1 MNEAVRNAFRTGVI
15 LLGFTVL
22 GTALLAFTFDRTKDI
37 IARSQEDAK
46 RALINQ
52 ALPPTLY
59 DNDILADRVVLPPNP
74 ELGTR
79 RPSHAYRARLAGQ
92 PSAVVLEAV
101 APDGYSGDIHL
112 LIAIRANGELAG
124 VRVTAH
130 RETPGLGDYID
141 AARSD
146 WIRQFDGA
154 SLARERDDAWQVK
167 KDGGRFDYMTG
178 ATISA
183 RAVVRAVHKALRYYQ
198 REGAA
203 LLLAPAAT
211 ETTS

>member
-1 MNEAVRNAFRTGVI
+1 MNEAARNALRTALI
-15 LLGFTVL
+15 LLGFAML
-22 GTALLAFTFDRTKDI
+22 GTALLALTFNRTKDI
-37 IARSQEDAK
+37 IAHSQEEAK

-52 ALPPTLY
+52 VLPPALY
-59 DNDILADRVVLPPNP
+59 DNDILADRIVLPPTP

-79 RPSHAYRARLAGQ
+79 RPSHAYRARLKGA
-92 PSAVVLEAV
+92 PSAVVLEAI
-101 APDGYSGDIHL
+101 APDGYGGDIQL
-112 LIAIRANGELAG
+112 LIAIRTDGVLAG

-154 SLARERDDAWQVK
+154 SLVRDGDAAWQVR
-167 KDGGRFDYMTG
+167 KDGGRFDYLAG
-178 ATISA
+178 ATISP
-183 RAVVRAVHKALRYYQ
+183 RAVIRAVHKALRFYE

-203 LLLAPAAT
+203 ILAAPAIT
-211 ETTS
+211 ETKP